1 MLNSPMNGSPRMTE
15 RSQSLRR
22 LIGADDIFV
31 APGCFDGLS
40 ARLIEQ
46 AGFPVA
52 YASGGAI
59 SRGAGMP
66 DLGLLSVTEV
76 TDRMAQICDAVEI
89 PVIADMDTGYGN
101 ALNARR
107 AVRQFIRAG
116 VAAVHL
122 EDQTFPKKCGHY
134 DDKAIVSTG
143 SFCQK
148 IRAVRDAAGDEIVL
162 IARSDG
168 LAVEGFEATIDRC
181 NAYAEAGADVIFFEA
196 PQSVEQIARIGREI
210 AAPKLINM
218 FAGGKTPMVPLAD
231 LKAWGYRL
239 VIVPSDLQRAA
250 IGAMQRTL
258 AAIMRD
264 GDSRA
269 LTDQMPTFK
278 DREAIIGTEHWNE
291 LNEKFAE

>member
-1 MLNSPMNGSPRMTE
+1 MTD
-15 RSQSLRR
+15 RVTALRN
-22 LIGADDIFV
+22 LIASDDIFV

-46 AGFPVA
+46 AGFA
-52 YASGGAI
+52 IGYASGGAI

-66 DLGLLSVTEV
+66 DLGLLSVSEV

-89 PVIADMDTGYGN
+89 PIIADMDTGYGN

-116 VAAVHL
+116 VAAVHI

-134 DDKAIVSTG
+134 DDKAIVSAD

-148 IRAVRDAAGDEIVL
+148 IRAVRDAAGDDLIL

-196 PQSVEQIARIGREI
+196 PQTVEQIERVGREI
-210 AAPKLINM
+210 SAPKLINM

-258 AAIMRD
+258 EAIRRD
-264 GDSRA
+264 GDSSS
-269 LTDQMPTFK
+269 LTDQMPSFR
-278 DREAIIGTEHWNE
+278 DRETIIGTEHWND
-291 LNEKFAE
+291 LNRRFAE